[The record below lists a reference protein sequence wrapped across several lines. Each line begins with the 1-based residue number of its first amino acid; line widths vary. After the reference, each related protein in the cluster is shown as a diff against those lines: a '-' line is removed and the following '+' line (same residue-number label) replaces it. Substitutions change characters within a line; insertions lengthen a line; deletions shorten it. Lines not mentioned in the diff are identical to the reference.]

1 MSGRVTL
8 PMIGDP
14 APAFRLPSAAGPDV
28 RLEDYR
34 GTRLV
39 LWFSK
44 GLF

>member
-1 MSGRVTL
+1 MTL
-8 PMIGDP
+8 PAVGTA
-14 APAFRLPSAAGPDV
+14 APAFRLPSAAGPAV